1 MIERHQLGKRI
12 KELRSKKKLTQE
24 KLAERAGLHWKYL
37 GEVERGIPTISVE
50 NLNKIAFA
58 LDVPLTALLDIETEL
73 SREEMTTEVI
83 KMMNESDSE
92 QVKTIYRILT
102 AVVR

>member
-1 MIERHQLGKRI
+1 MVDREQLGKRI
-12 KELRSKKKLTQE
+12 RKLRSKKKLTQE

-50 NLNKIAFA
+50 NLNKVASA
-58 LDVPLTALLDIETEL
+58 LDVPLTTLLDIETEL
-73 SREEMTTEVI
+73 SREEMTAEVI
-83 KMMNESDSE
+83 KMMSESDDE
-92 QVKTIYRILT
+92 QVKAIYRILT

>member
-1 MIERHQLGKRI
+1 MVERQQLGKRI

-73 SREEMTTEVI
+73 SREEMTMEVI
-83 KMMNESDSE
+83 KMMNESDGE